1 MTIDLPRRSIDS
13 ESCMLFSALSRFVR
27 IFVTVL
33 LSLFLTVMI
42 WMTVGATPAIR
53 IGHLLAEALNIMF
66 FLMLPSA
73 WLVLLIPTVV
83 LFVLDLTVL
92 RRVSRDRR
100 LSALVLGGLILGSV
114 LGTYQPLIGMMCTCL
129 AVYWLLTG
137 HTAGHPGSTVR
148 SSWHPAWSAKLYLIL
163 ALSFVALL
171 FVRVGYGLYLATPVE
186 DLGDPRF
193 RVLDE
198 RDKTLDLKRALARF
212 PDAQSCLV
220 PGADAAVREDLL
232 RMDWDLIGTDGE
244 AQACIFRLVS
254 AWGGSE
260 DASAWLTAQG
270 FKAPST
276 WRRGPPDSLVL
287 SSAWSIRE
295 NGYRFPVN
303 GFFRQLMTPGAG
315 AHHMGLRLL
324 FSEGDDT
331 LQGVRTSYDYK

>member
-1 MTIDLPRRSIDS
+1 
-13 ESCMLFSALSRFVR
+13 MLISALRRFGWTFFPA
-27 IFVTVL
+27 I
-33 LSLFLTVMI
+33 LSLFFTAMVWMI
-42 WMTVGATPAIR
+42 VEASPEMQ
-53 IGHLLAEALNIMF
+53 IGHVFAEILHFMQFGIIFSFGLLVIV
-66 FLMLPSA
+66 LM
-73 WLVLLIPTVV
+73 VI
-83 LFVLDLTVL
+83 LFILDLTVMHL
-92 RRVSRDRR
+92 LARNR
-100 LSALVLGGLILGSV
+100 LLFALVVFGLFLGSV
-114 LGTYQPLIGMMCTCL
+114 FGTFESLTGWICTFLLVSC
-129 AVYWLLTG
+129 LLTG
-137 HTAGHPGSTVR
+137 HQAGGPEGVTRGSWR
-148 SSWHPAWSAKLYLIL
+148 RAWSRKLCPIL

-232 RMDWDLIGTDGE
+232 RMDWDLIGADGE

-260 DASAWLTAQG
+260 DASAWLTSQG

-276 WRRGPPDSLVL
+276 WRRRPPDSLVL

-303 GFFRQLMTPGAG
+303 GFCRQLMTPGAG